1 MIPIREYEGRRVGVL
16 GLGRSGL
23 ATARALA
30 EGGAVPI
37 CWDDD
42 EAARKGVERGGAAF
56 KIADLSREREVADLA
71 ALIVSPGIPH
81 LYPEPHPAIQRAW
94 ENGVPVDNDISLFF
108 RALPGLEPDD
118 DPLPKVITVTGSNGK
133 STVTALIHH
142 ILSSAGRPAQMGGN
156 IGRAVLDLDPPRP
169 GEVYVL
175 ELSSYQTDLARSL
188 APDVAVFLNLS
199 ADHLDRHGG
208 MGGYFAAKRRL
219 FEIGAPEMAIIGVDE
234 VEGRAL
240 AAIMGD
246 PVLVSVK
253 TRLRGEGRAVFMNR
267 NHLTEWRGRQI
278 AAFDMRGALALAGR
292 HNHQN
297 ACAAWAAAR
306 AVGIPPRQI
315 EEALATFPGLSHRM
329 ERIGEAGGVIFVND
343 SKATNADAAEKAL
356 TSYDRIRWI
365 AGGRAKAG
373 GIESLRPHFDRIA
386 KAYLIGDAAAEFA
399 ATLGDTP
406 HAICTTLDA
415 AVAAASKDAEPGEV
429 VLLSPAC
436 ASFDQFPDFEARGDA
451 FRALVRPKL
460 DGAPP

>member
-1 MIPIREYEGRRVGVL
+1 MIPIREYGGRRVGIL

-23 ATARALA
+23 ATALALA

-42 EAARKGVERGGAAF
+42 EATREGMERGGAEF
-56 KIADLSREREVADLA
+56 EIADLSREREAAELA

-81 LYPEPHPAIQRAW
+81 LYPEPHPAIERAW
-94 ENGVPVDNDISLFF
+94 AHGVPIDNEIGLFF

-219 FEIGAPEMAIIGVDE
+219 FEIGAPETAIIGVDE

-240 AAIMGD
+240 AAIMNN
-246 PVLVSVK
+246 PVLISVK
-253 TRLRGEGRAVFMNR
+253 ARLRGEGRAVFMNR

-315 EEALATFPGLSHRM
+315 EEALATFPGLAHRM

-356 TSYDRIRWI
+356 TSYERIRWI
-365 AGGRAKAG
+365 AGGVPKAG
-373 GIESLRPHFDRIA
+373 GIESLRPHFDRLA

-415 AVAAASKDAEPGEV
+415 AVEAASRDAEPGEV